1 MERSNCAQSGW
12 KSWKNLGRE
21 RRGRGRG
28 REGGKKKGRGKKKE
42 GRGKHLRAP
51 VVLISRNGPR
61 ELCACFRSTIQKWCF
76 KWTVGRKARRRSI
89 IISMLLSEPL
99 YYLRII
105 SFLQLFRGVIFF
117 KGKKFFYLST
127 IRFSFGLNNV
137 SKFEKIRLV
146 IYK

>member
-12 KSWKNLGRE
+12 KSWRNLGRE
-21 RRGRGRG
+21 QREGEGGGEEG
-28 REGGKKKGRGKKKE
+28 REGERKGRKKGGEKKKE

-76 KWTVGRKARRRSI
+76 KWTVGRKARRS
-89 IISMLLSEPL
+89 IISMLLSEAL
-99 YYLRII
+99 YFICVYFVSPIVSRSI
-105 SFLQLFRGVIFF
+105 FFFFFF

-127 IRFSFGLNNV
+127 IVVWF
-137 SKFEKIRLV
+137 K
-146 IYK
+146 